1 MVRRRRKWHFWPLV
15 ALSCAA
21 LSAHAAQVLGV
32 RVTRAGERFLI
43 DMRIRIA
50 APPSAV
56 FRALQDY
63 SAMPRYNPVL
73 RAVRVEPTTVP
84 GRVRLFTTIHTCVL
98 IFCRTM
104 RQEQIMTATVNAQ
117 GGVLRAKLLAQG
129 GDFRAGSGRWVVGSC
144 PAAPLVSC
152 LRVRIELVPTF
163 WVPPLI
169 GPWVLRRKME
179 EEARRTSA
187 GLEHMALR

>member
-1 MVRRRRKWHFWPLV
+1 
-15 ALSCAA
+15 
-21 LSAHAAQVLGV
+21 
-32 RVTRAGERFLI
+32 
-43 DMRIRIA
+43 
-50 APPSAV
+50 
-56 FRALQDY
+56 
-63 SAMPRYNPVL
+63 
-73 RAVRVEPTTVP
+73 
-84 GRVRLFTTIHTCVL
+84 
-98 IFCRTM
+98 
-104 RQEQIMTATVNAQ
+104 MTATINAQ
-117 GGVLRAKLLAQG
+117 GGVLRARLLAQG